1 MTKNTQL
8 NALPRTDIGKETAK
22 KLRAQGKIPA
32 VLYGK
37 DMEPQ
42 GLVLDE
48 KDTEYLFHRIS
59 VENTIVEL
67 AVEGEDEP
75 HQTLIREIQ
84 TLPHRSGILHVDFL
98 RIQKGVAV
106 ELEIPVSL
114 EGMPVGVKES
124 GGVLEQ
130 VINEIRVKCIPSL
143 IPEVVSLD
151 VTGLG
156 IGDSLHVSDI
166 NLGEGVEILV
176 DPERTICAVAIPKAL
191 VTEED
196 EEEEELEEG
205 VELAEGEEA
214 PEATEEEEDTS
225 ADGDGE

>member
-1 MTKNTQL
+1 MTKNTEL
-8 NALPRTDIGKETAK
+8 KAFPRTETGKGVASR
-22 KLRAQGKIPA
+22 LRGEDKIPA

-42 GLVLDE
+42 GLVLDRLE
-48 KDTEYLFHRIS
+48 TELLFHRIS

-67 AVEGEDEP
+67 MVEGNKEP

-84 TLPHRSGILHVDFL
+84 SHPHKSGILHVDFL

-114 EGMPVGVKES
+114 EGIPVGVKEG

-130 VINEIRVKCIPSL
+130 VVNELRVKCIPSL

-156 IGDSLHVSDI
+156 VGDTLHVSDI
-166 NLGEGVEILV
+166 DLGEGVEILV
-176 DPERTICAVAIPKAL
+176 DPARTICAVAIPKAL
-191 VTEED
+191 VTEE

-205 VELAEGEEA
+205 VELPEGEEA
-214 PEATEEEEDTS
+214 PEAVGEEEEPS
-225 ADGDGE
+225 GAEGE

>member
-1 MTKNTQL
+1 MTKNTEL
-8 NALPRTDIGKETAK
+8 KAFPRTETGKGVANR
-22 KLRAQGKIPA
+22 LRGEDKIPA

-42 GLVLDE
+42 GLTLDRLE
-48 KDTEYLFHRIS
+48 TELLFHRIS

-67 AVEGEDEP
+67 MVEGNEEP

-84 TLPHRSGILHVDFL
+84 SHPHKAGILHVDFL

-114 EGMPVGVKES
+114 EGIPVGVKEG

-130 VINEIRVKCIPSL
+130 VVNELRVKCIPSL

-151 VTGLG
+151 VTGLEV
-156 IGDSLHVSDI
+156 GDTLHVSDI
-166 NLGEGVEILV
+166 DLGEGVEILV
-176 DPERTICAVAIPKAL
+176 DPARTICAVAIPKAL
-191 VTEED
+191 VTEE

-205 VELAEGEEA
+205 VELPEGEEA
-214 PEATEEEEDTS
+214 PEAAGEEEEPS
-225 ADGDGE
+225 GAEGE